1 MNYWTKVTETL
12 NKVQTVGMN
21 AINQGQQKTNVNP
34 NEGRN
39 EVSVKQLT
47 DVLRKR
53 DQQLKKMREQV

>member
-1 MNYWTKVTETL
+1 MNYWTKMTETL